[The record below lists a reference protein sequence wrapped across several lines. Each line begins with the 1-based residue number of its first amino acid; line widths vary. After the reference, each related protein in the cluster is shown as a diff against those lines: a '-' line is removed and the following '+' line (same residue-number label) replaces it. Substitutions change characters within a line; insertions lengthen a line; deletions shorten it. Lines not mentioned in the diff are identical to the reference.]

1 MHKYEDADDNVIKT
15 NASHTVVSLDL
26 WKERWVSG
34 SPHLSSF
41 KMVDMKVIWK
51 HKTANVLNYK
61 PIDTPI
67 DITHH
72 CSFTTTIDEETMK
85 ITLQVVSC
93 TMAVPALQRIL
104 ELLFASSKLNRTPP
118 APSFFW
124 ESIDVAAQLLNKH
137 S

>member
-1 MHKYEDADDNVIKT
+1 MSQWFTAFIKFQNGRYESNMETQNIYIRCLNMKNIT
-15 NASHTVVSLDL
+15 KNHASTLT
-26 WKERWVSG
+26 G
-34 SPHLSSF
+34 
-41 KMVDMKVIWK
+41 
-51 HKTANVLNYK
+51 NVLNYK

-72 CSFTTTIDEETMK
+72 CSFTTTVDEETMK
-85 ITLQVVSC
+85 ITLQVASC
-93 TMAVPALQRIL
+93 TMAVPALQIIL
-104 ELLFASSKLNRTPP
+104 GLLFALSKLNRTPP